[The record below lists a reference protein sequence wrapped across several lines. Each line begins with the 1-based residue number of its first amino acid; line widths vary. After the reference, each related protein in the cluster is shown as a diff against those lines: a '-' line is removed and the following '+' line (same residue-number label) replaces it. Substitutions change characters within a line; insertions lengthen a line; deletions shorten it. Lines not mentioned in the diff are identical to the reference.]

1 MSDFSI
7 LLTRAF
13 TWHPTWFIFR
23 KGYRCHFYFLFDQS
37 HNWLIPFDWSHG
49 LLERLWCCWRVT
61 SSSSSVATAQIDVSF
76 SDRLLED
83 RVWHVTTAL
92 PHFSLFSCHFYF
104 LPFFPRVGGG
114 GFSSHLLHR
123 TILSI
128 RTEAINFHNSSTTGV
143 TLNWRIPFAV
153 RFRILLWPPGGLIA
167 SSVNSRNAQSQN

>member
-1 MSDFSI
+1 MEFS
-7 LLTRAF
+7 
-13 TWHPTWFIFR
+13 
-23 KGYRCHFYFLFDQS
+23 YYFWLDQS
-37 HNWLIPFDWSHG
+37 HNWLIPFAWLHG

-61 SSSSSVATAQIDVSF
+61 SSSSSVVAAQIDVSF

-83 RVWHVTTAL
+83 RVRHVTTAL

-114 GFSSHLLHR
+114 GFSLSHLLYR

-128 RTEAINFHNSSTTGV
+128 RREAMNFHNSYTTAV

-153 RFRILLWPPGGLIA
+153 RFRILLWPPGSLIA
-167 SSVNSRNAQSQN
+167 SSVNWRNAQSQN